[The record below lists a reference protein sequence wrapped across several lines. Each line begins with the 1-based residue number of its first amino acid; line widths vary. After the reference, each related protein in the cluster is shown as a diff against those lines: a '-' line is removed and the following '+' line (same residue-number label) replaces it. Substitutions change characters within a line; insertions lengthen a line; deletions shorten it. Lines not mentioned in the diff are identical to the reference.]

1 MNTEEPFN
9 LLLEE
14 TQPVVEHTYK
24 ILQEIFTEYKADT
37 GKKVNMDG
45 ESFVDIISHLSIIYH
60 MLVVSVAEAI
70 INGKDINIE
79 TQRALHT
86 IKLLSSRTNEHISS
100 VTVAEAN
107 KLVDAIFAKA
117 KGNA

>member
-1 MNTEEPFN
+1 MNEPFN

-14 TQPVVEHTYK
+14 TQPVVEHTCK
-24 ILQEIFTEYKADT
+24 ILQEILTEYEADT
-37 GKKVNMDG
+37 GKKANIDG
-45 ESFVDIISHLSIIYH
+45 ESFVDIVSHLSIIYH

-70 INGKDINIE
+70 LRGKDINVE
-79 TQRALHT
+79 TQRTLHI
-86 IKLLSSRTNEHISS
+86 IKLLSSRTNEHISP

-107 KLVDAIFAKA
+107 KLVDALFTKA